1 MSGGELCTT
10 CQSLL
15 FLTWTSCLWLSW
27 RNVFTCRT
35 GLCFSFGRGL
45 SLPTL
50 GVFTFIQYLLARFW
64 IRADLINSSFPLPF
78 PSGDAPVAP
87 GCSLLSAQP
96 PVLLVV
102 PSQLCRP
109 FPGVCAG
116 QRVWN
121 SQIPAPPG
129 PGTPCL
135 YPQSRLPHI
144 TPWLVGFFFLNKEQI
159 WGLIYKSWVFPSPG
173 TPKTSKAFIFSIC
186 L

>member
-35 GLCFSFGRGL
+35 GLCFLFGRGFLSRLWVSWHLSSIYSHASGLEQIWSILL
-45 SLPTL
+45 SLCP
-50 GVFTFIQYLLARFW
+50 
-64 IRADLINSSFPLPF
+64 SF
-78 PSGDAPVAP
+78 PSGDAPWPRAVL
-87 GCSLLSAQP
+87 CSQHSPQPSLFPLPAFPHLSLGTC
-96 PVLLVV
+96 V
-102 PSQLCRP
+102 
-109 FPGVCAG
+109 G

-121 SQIPAPPG
+121 SQIP
-129 PGTPCL
+129 TPCV

-144 TPWLVGFFFLNKEQI
+144 TPWPVGNFFFLNKEQI

-173 TPKTSKAFIFSIC
+173 TPKTSEAFSFSIC